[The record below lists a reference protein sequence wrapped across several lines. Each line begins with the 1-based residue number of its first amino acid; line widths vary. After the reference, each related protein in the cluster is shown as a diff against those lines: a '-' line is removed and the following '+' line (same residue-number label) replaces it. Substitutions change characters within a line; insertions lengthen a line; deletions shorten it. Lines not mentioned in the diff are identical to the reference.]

1 MVSFPLDIMLAWS
14 IVACVYYTGYID
26 ILNNGLFEIA
36 KIIEIAAIV
45 AVILPLRLIIK
56 TR

>member
-26 ILNNGLFEIA
+26 ILNHGLFEIA

>member
-1 MVSFPLDIMLAWS
+1 MLAWS

-26 ILNNGLFEIA
+26 ILNHGLFEIA